1 MRKFDK
7 RFWRKIYPFLLEF
20 ANCTKICLENGELM
34 QRKIITY
41 PDKRLFVE
49 SKPVERFDSTLHE
62 LLDDMYETMINGY
75 GIGLAAI
82 QIGEP
87 LRIFLACVPNE
98 NDEQSREN
106 LLEIINPKLTFLSD
120 EKILCNEGCLSV
132 PGFFEEI
139 ERFKYVKIEYQ
150 DRFGKHKVL
159 ETSDLLAVVMQHE
172 FEHLD
177 GHLFIERL
185 SFSQKR
191 AFEKEFKAAQKAK
204 KSGKNSSSNSRPS
217 ANSRIKPSENSNSNQ
232 NSRIK
237 PLPKE
242 NSALNSTSSVNLK
255 ENSAQ
260 NSNEISNAN
269 SNPATI
275 SQSNSNKNSKLNS
288 HENSKN
294 SQKSVN
300 LKENSTPNSH
310 KNSTQNSALN
320 HAQSTINSHSQ
331 RKKGKP

>member
-1 MRKFDK
+1 
-7 RFWRKIYPFLLEF
+7 
-20 ANCTKICLENGELM
+20 M

-49 SKPVERFDSTLHE
+49 SKPVENFGSTLHE

-106 LLEIINPKLTFLSD
+106 LLEIINPKLTFLND

-139 ERFKYVKIEYQ
+139 ERFKYVKVEYQ

-159 ETSDLLAVVMQHE
+159 EASDLLAVVMQHE

-242 NSALNSTSSVNLK
+242 NSALNSTSSVDLK
-255 ENSAQ
+255 ANSAQ
-260 NSNEISNAN
+260 NS
-269 SNPATI
+269 
-275 SQSNSNKNSKLNS
+275 KL
-288 HENSKN
+288 N
-294 SQKSVN
+294 SQKSLN
-300 LKENSTPNSH
+300 LKENSTPNS
-310 KNSTQNSALN
+310 ALN
-320 HAQSTINSHSQ
+320 HAQSPTNSHSQ
-331 RKKGKP
+331 SKKGKP

>member
-1 MRKFDK
+1 
-7 RFWRKIYPFLLEF
+7 
-20 ANCTKICLENGELM
+20 M

-106 LLEIINPKLTFLSD
+106 LLEIINPKLTFLND

-204 KSGKNSSSNSRPS
+204 KSGKNSGSNSRPS
-217 ANSRIKPSENSNSNQ
+217 ANSSSRIKPSENSNSNQ

-237 PLPKE
+237 PLSKE

-260 NSNEISNAN
+260 NS
-269 SNPATI
+269 
-275 SQSNSNKNSKLNS
+275 KL
-288 HENSKN
+288 N

-310 KNSTQNSALN
+310 KNSALN
-320 HAQSTINSHSQ
+320 HAQSPTNSHSQ
-331 RKKGKP
+331 SKKGKP

>member
-1 MRKFDK
+1 
-7 RFWRKIYPFLLEF
+7 
-20 ANCTKICLENGELM
+20 M

-49 SKPVERFDSTLHE
+49 SKPVESFDSTLHE

-87 LRIFLACVPNE
+87 LRIFLACVPDE
-98 NDEQSREN
+98 NDEQSHEN
-106 LLEIINPKLTFLSD
+106 LLEIINPKLTFLGD
-120 EKILCNEGCLSV
+120 EKIICNEGCLSV

-139 ERFKYVKIEYQ
+139 ERFKCVKVEYQ

-159 ETSDLLAVVMQHE
+159 EASDLLAVVMQHE

-204 KSGKNSSSNSRPS
+204 KSGKNSGSNSRPS
-217 ANSRIKPSENSNSNQ
+217 ANSSSRIKPSENSSQ

-237 PLPKE
+237 PLQKDNSVNFNE
-242 NSALNSTSSVNLK
+242 NSASSVNLK

-260 NSNEISNAN
+260 NSNENSKAN
-269 SNPATI
+269 SSSATI
-275 SQSNSNKNSKLNS
+275 SQLNSNKNSKLNS
-288 HENSKN
+288 
-294 SQKSVN
+294 QKI
-300 LKENSTPNSH
+300 H
-310 KNSTQNSALN
+310 KKT
-320 HAQSTINSHSQ
+320 
-331 RKKGKP
+331 

>member
-1 MRKFDK
+1 
-7 RFWRKIYPFLLEF
+7 
-20 ANCTKICLENGELM
+20 M

-49 SKPVERFDSTLHE
+49 SKPVESFGNTLHE

-87 LRIFLACVPNE
+87 LRIFLACVPDE

-106 LLEIINPKLTFLSD
+106 LLEIINPKLTFLGD
-120 EKILCNEGCLSV
+120 EKIVCNEGCLSV

-139 ERFKYVKIEYQ
+139 ERFKCVKVEYQ

-159 ETSDLLAVVMQHE
+159 EASDLLAVVMQHE

-204 KSGKNSSSNSRPS
+204 KSGKNSGSNSHPS
-217 ANSRIKPSENSNSNQ
+217 ANSSSRIKPSENSNSSQ

-237 PLPKE
+237 PLPKGNSVNFNE
-242 NSALNSTSSVNLK
+242 NPASSVNSK

-260 NSNEISNAN
+260 NSNENSKAN
-269 SNPATI
+269 SSLATI
-275 SQSNSNKNSKLNS
+275 SQLNSNKNSKLNS

-294 SQKSVN
+294 SYKSLN
-300 LKENSTPNSH
+300 SKENSTP
-310 KNSTQNSALN
+310 NSALN
-320 HAQSTINSHSQ
+320 HAQSPTNSHSQ
-331 RKKGKP
+331 SKKGKL

>member
-1 MRKFDK
+1 
-7 RFWRKIYPFLLEF
+7 
-20 ANCTKICLENGELM
+20 M

-49 SKPVERFDSTLHE
+49 SKPVENFGSTLHE

-87 LRIFLACVPNE
+87 LRIFLACVPDE

-159 ETSDLLAVVMQHE
+159 EASDLLAVVMQHE

-204 KSGKNSSSNSRPS
+204 KSGKNSGSNSRPS
-217 ANSRIKPSENSNSNQ
+217 ANSSSRIKPSENSNSNQ

-242 NSALNSTSSVNLK
+242 NSVNFNENSALNSTSSVNLK
-255 ENSAQ
+255 VNSAQ
-260 NSNEISNAN
+260 NS
-269 SNPATI
+269 
-275 SQSNSNKNSKLNS
+275 KL
-288 HENSKN
+288 N
-294 SQKSVN
+294 SQKSLN

-310 KNSTQNSALN
+310 KYSALN
-320 HAQSTINSHSQ
+320 HAQNPTNSHSQ
-331 RKKGKP
+331 SKKGKP